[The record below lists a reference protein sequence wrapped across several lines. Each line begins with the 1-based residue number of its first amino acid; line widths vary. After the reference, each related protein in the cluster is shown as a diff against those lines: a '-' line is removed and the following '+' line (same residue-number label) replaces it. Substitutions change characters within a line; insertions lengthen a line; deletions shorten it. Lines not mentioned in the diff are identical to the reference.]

1 MSCLLSTESTLKSLI
16 PVFALLVSALCAP
29 VKASTDSLNQEINQ
43 LYDTFVASYYA
54 LDPEPLESLYSADA
68 CLMGVS
74 DESEFIR
81 GREAI
86 TKAIDKWFEKVRKR
100 DATIKIDFRVIE
112 RQHEGAVVTDA
123 GYYLIRYTP
132 NQASEQ
138 PTSEFAGK
146 FVMSFK
152 RAPDGNWYIFMDSAN
167 RSKPE
172 LFYAASAEPGLYFSS
187 PKAIMPVDVPQK

>member
-1 MSCLLSTESTLKSLI
+1 MKLLI
-16 PVFALLVSALCAP
+16 PILALVGGLLVTPA
-29 VKASTDSLNQEINQ
+29 KASTDTLNQEING
-43 LYDTFVASYYA
+43 LYETFVDAYFELNS
-54 LDPEPLESLYSADA
+54 DPLMTLYSADA

-74 DESEFIR
+74 AESEFIR

-86 TKAIDKWFEKVRKR
+86 NKAINKWFDKVRKR

-112 RQHEGAVVTDA
+112 RQQEGPVVTDA

-138 PTSEFAGK
+138 PSSEFAGK

-152 RAPDGNWYIFMDSAN
+152 KASDGNWYIFMDSAN

-187 PKAIMPVDVPQK
+187 PTEIMAAEVNQD

>member
-1 MSCLLSTESTLKSLI
+1 MKLLI
-16 PVFALLVSALCAP
+16 PTLALMFSVLVTP
-29 VKASTDSLNQEINQ
+29 VRASTDSLNQEINE
-43 LYDTFVASYYA
+43 LYDTFVESYFA
-54 LDPEPLESLYSADA
+54 LDPEPLESLYSPDA

-86 TKAIDKWFEKVRKR
+86 TKAINKWFEKVRKR

-138 PTSEFAGK
+138 PSSEFAGK

-152 RAPDGNWYIFMDSAN
+152 RGADGNWYIFMDSAN

-172 LFYAASAEPGLYFSS
+172 LFYAASAEPGLYFSNPS
-187 PKAIMPVDVPQK
+187 EIMQAELPKK